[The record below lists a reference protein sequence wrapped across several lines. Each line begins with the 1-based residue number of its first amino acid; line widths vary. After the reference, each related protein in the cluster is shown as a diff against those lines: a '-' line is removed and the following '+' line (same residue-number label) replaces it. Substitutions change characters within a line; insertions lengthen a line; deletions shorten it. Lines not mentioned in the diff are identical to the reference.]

1 MVGAVALWAGI
12 EPALHLLQ
20 MLKIVKKKKTVVQ
33 VDPVEEENKQQIE
46 VSDKDAQIEYE
57 FNSREEEE

>member
-46 VSDKDAQIEYE
+46 VSDNDAQIEYE

>member
-33 VDPVEEENKQQIE
+33 VNPVEEENKQQIE
-46 VSDKDAQIEYE
+46 FNDKDAQIEYE

>member
-46 VSDKDAQIEYE
+46 VSDKDAKIEYE